1 MKVHNKLVDVNNN
14 AITTETL
21 KKNATGETVK
31 GVTVV
36 YAHVDVVNDNGL
48 KLNSDSIEVTREK
61 YPVLIEH
68 SDARVED
75 VVAYITT
82 DGKPNEQGE
91 FIGVI
96 HFYNTEQGKHAAQL
110 WADGVYNELS
120 VSYYIRDY
128 EIIDDLAGGEYINVT
143 SALLKEV
150 SIVSV
155 GADRDTHEIKTE
167 DEPANEPDTETEEP
181 ADENSTEQGEVE
193 TLEDTEEQNT
203 TEQGEAEALEDTEEQ
218 NTTEEITENEYNKR
232 TDAELNALKLEFFK
246 NMV

>member
-36 YAHVDVVNDNGL
+36 YAHVDVVNNNAL

-61 YPVLIEH
+61 YPVLVEH

-91 FIGVI
+91 FVGVI

-120 VSYYIRDY
+120 VSYYIQDC
-128 EIIDDLAGGEYINVT
+128 EIIDDLDGGEYINVI

-155 GADRDTHEIKTE
+155 GADRDTHELKTE
-167 DEPANEPDTETEEP
+167 DEPTDEPDG
-181 ADENSTEQGEVE
+181 ENSIEQGEAE
-193 TLEDTEEQNT
+193 KLEDTEEQNT
-203 TEQGEAEALEDTEEQ
+203 TEDTTEEILK
-218 NTTEEITENEYNKR
+218 EITENEDEKR
-232 TDAELNALKLEFFK
+232 TEAELNALKLEFFK
-246 NMV
+246 NIV

>member
-14 AITTETL
+14 SITTETL

-36 YAHVDVVNDNGL
+36 YAHVDVVNNNGL

-61 YPVLIEH
+61 YPVLVEH

-91 FIGVI
+91 FVGVI

-120 VSYYIRDY
+120 VSYYIQDY
-128 EIIDDLAGGEYINVT
+128 EIIDDLDGGEYINVK

-155 GADRDTHEIKTE
+155 GADRDTHEIKTDEQPDEQPE
-167 DEPANEPDTETEEP
+167 DDTE
-181 ADENSTEQGEVE
+181 ENSTEQGEAE
-193 TLEDTEEQNT
+193 TVEDTEEQNATEYT
-203 TEQGEAEALEDTEEQ
+203 TEEIL
-218 NTTEEITENEYNKR
+218 EEITENEDNKR
-232 TDAELNALKLEFFK
+232 TEAEFFK
-246 NMV
+246 NIF

>member
-36 YAHVDVVNDNGL
+36 YAHVDVVNNNGL

-61 YPVLIEH
+61 YPVLVEH

-82 DGKPNEQGE
+82 DGKPNEIGE
-91 FIGVI
+91 FVGVI

-120 VSYYIRDY
+120 VSYYVQDY
-128 EIIDDLAGGEYINVT
+128 EIIDDLDGGEYLNVK

-155 GADRDTHEIKTE
+155 GADRDTHEIKTD
-167 DEPANEPDTETEEP
+167 DEPTDEPDTEPDEP
-181 ADENSTEQGEVE
+181 DGENSTEQGEAE
-193 TLEDTEEQNT
+193 TVEDTEEQNT
-203 TEQGEAEALEDTEEQ
+203 TEDTTEEIL
-218 NTTEEITENEYNKR
+218 EEITENENR
-232 TDAELNALKLEFFK
+232 TEAELNALKLEFFK
-246 NMV
+246 NII

>member
-21 KKNATGETVK
+21 KKNTNGETVK

-36 YAHVDVVNDNGL
+36 FAHVGVVNNNGL
-48 KLNSDSIEVTREK
+48 KLNNDSIEVTREK
-61 YPVLIEH
+61 YPVLVEH
-68 SDARVED
+68 SDSRVED

-82 DGKPNEQGE
+82 DGKPNENGE
-91 FIGVI
+91 FVGVI

-120 VSYYIRDY
+120 VSYYIQDY
-128 EIIDDLAGGEYINVT
+128 EIIDDLDGGEYINVK

-167 DEPANEPDTETEEP
+167 DEPADEPDTETDEP
-181 ADENSTEQGEVE
+181 EGENSTEQGEAE
-193 TLEDTEEQNT
+193 TVEDTEEQNATEET
-203 TEQGEAEALEDTEEQ
+203 TEEIL
-218 NTTEEITENEYNKR
+218 EEITENEDNKR
-232 TDAELNALKLEFFK
+232 TEAELNALKLEFFK

>member
-1 MKVHNKLVDVNNN
+1 MKVYNKLVDVNNN

-36 YAHVDVVNDNGL
+36 YAHVDVVNNNGL

-61 YPVLIEH
+61 YPVLVEH

-91 FIGVI
+91 FVGVI

-120 VSYYIRDY
+120 VSYYIQDY
-128 EIIDDLAGGEYINVT
+128 EIIDDLDGGEYINVT
-143 SALLKEV
+143 RALLKEV

-167 DEPANEPDTETEEP
+167 DEPADEPDTETDEP
-181 ADENSTEQGEVE
+181 ADENSTEQGEAE

-203 TEQGEAEALEDTEEQ
+203 TEDTTEEIL
-218 NTTEEITENEYNKR
+218 EEITENENKTR
-232 TDAELNALKLEFFK
+232 TEAELNALKLEFFK

>member
-1 MKVHNKLVDVNNN
+1 MRVHNQLVDVNNN

-36 YAHVDVVNDNGL
+36 YAHVDVVNNNGL

-61 YPVLIEH
+61 YPVLVEH
-68 SDARVED
+68 SDSRVED
-75 VVAYITT
+75 VIAYITT
-82 DGKPNEQGE
+82 DGKPNENGE
-91 FIGVI
+91 FVGVI

-120 VSYYIRDY
+120 VSYYIQDY
-128 EIIDDLAGGEYINVT
+128 EIIDDLDGGEYINVK

-167 DEPANEPDTETEEP
+167 DKPTDEPDTETDEP
-181 ADENSTEQGEVE
+181 EGENSTEHCEAE
-193 TLEDTEEQNT
+193 TVEDTEEQNT
-203 TEQGEAEALEDTEEQ
+203 TEDTAEEIL
-218 NTTEEITENEYNKR
+218 EEITENENQTR
-232 TDAELNALKLEFFK
+232 TEAELNALKLEFFK
-246 NMV
+246 NII

>member
-36 YAHVDVVNDNGL
+36 YAHVDVVNNNGL

-61 YPVLIEH
+61 YPVLVEH

-82 DGKPNEQGE
+82 DGKPNESGE
-91 FIGVI
+91 FVGVI

-120 VSYYIRDY
+120 VSYYIQDY
-128 EIIDDLAGGEYINVT
+128 EVIDDLDGGEYINVK

-155 GADRDTHEIKTE
+155 GADRDTHEIKTD
-167 DEPANEPDTETEEP
+167 DEPTDEPDG
-181 ADENSTEQGEVE
+181 ENSTEQGEAE
-193 TLEDTEEQNT
+193 TVEDTEEQNT
-203 TEQGEAEALEDTEEQ
+203 TEDTTEEIL
-218 NTTEEITENEYNKR
+218 EEITENENR
-232 TDAELNALKLEFFK
+232 TEAELNALKLEFFK
-246 NMV
+246 NII

>member
-61 YPVLIEH
+61 YPVLVEH

-91 FIGVI
+91 FVGVI

-110 WADGVYNELS
+110 WADGVFDELS
-120 VSYYIRDY
+120 VSYYIQDY
-128 EIIDDLAGGEYINVT
+128 EIIDDLDGEEYINVK
-143 SALLKEV
+143 SARLKEV

-155 GADRDTHEIKTE
+155 GADRDTHEIETE
-167 DEPANEPDTETEEP
+167 DEPDTETEEP
-181 ADENSTEQGEVE
+181 DGENSTEQGEAE
-193 TLEDTEEQNT
+193 TVEDTEEQNT
-203 TEQGEAEALEDTEEQ
+203 TE
-218 NTTEEITENEYNKR
+218 
-232 TDAELNALKLEFFK
+232 AELNALKLEFFK

>member
-1 MKVHNKLVDVNNN
+1 MDVNNN

-36 YAHVDVVNDNGL
+36 YAHVDVVNNNGL

-91 FIGVI
+91 FVGVI

-110 WADGVYNELS
+110 WADGVFNELS
-120 VSYYIRDY
+120 VSYYIQDY
-128 EIIDDLAGGEYINVT
+128 EIIDDLDGGDYINVK

-167 DEPANEPDTETEEP
+167 DEPTDEPDTETEEP
-181 ADENSTEQGEVE
+181 EGENSTEQGEAE
-193 TLEDTEEQNT
+193 TVEDTEEQNT
-203 TEQGEAEALEDTEEQ
+203 TEDTTEEIL
-218 NTTEEITENEYNKR
+218 EEITENENR
-232 TDAELNALKLEFFK
+232 TEAELNALKLEFFK
-246 NMV
+246 NIV

>member
-36 YAHVDVVNDNGL
+36 YAHVDVVNNNGL

-61 YPVLIEH
+61 YPVLVEH

-91 FIGVI
+91 FVGVI

-110 WADGVYNELS
+110 WADGVFNELS
-120 VSYYIRDY
+120 VSYYIQDY
-128 EIIDDLAGGEYINVT
+128 EIIDDLDGGEYINVT
-143 SALLKEV
+143 RALLKEV

-167 DEPANEPDTETEEP
+167 DEPADEPDTETDEP
-181 ADENSTEQGEVE
+181 ADENSTEQGEAE

-203 TEQGEAEALEDTEEQ
+203 TE
-218 NTTEEITENEYNKR
+218 
-232 TDAELNALKLEFFK
+232 DAELNALKLEFFK

>member
-1 MKVHNKLVDVNNN
+1 MRVHNKLVDVNNN

-36 YAHVDVVNDNGL
+36 YAHVDVVNNNGL

-61 YPVLIEH
+61 YPVLVEH
-68 SDARVED
+68 SDSRVED
-75 VVAYITT
+75 VIAYITT
-82 DGKPNEQGE
+82 DGKPNENGE
-91 FIGVI
+91 FVGVI

-120 VSYYIRDY
+120 VSYYIQDY
-128 EIIDDLAGGEYINVT
+128 EIIDDLDGGEYINVK

-167 DEPANEPDTETEEP
+167 DKPTDEPDTETDEP
-181 ADENSTEQGEVE
+181 EGENSTEHCEAE
-193 TLEDTEEQNT
+193 TVEDTEEQNT
-203 TEQGEAEALEDTEEQ
+203 TEDTAEEIL
-218 NTTEEITENEYNKR
+218 EEITENENQTR
-232 TDAELNALKLEFFK
+232 TEAELNALKLEFFK
-246 NMV
+246 NII

>member
-61 YPVLIEH
+61 YPVLVEH

-91 FIGVI
+91 FVGVI

-110 WADGVYNELS
+110 WADGVFNELS
-120 VSYYIRDY
+120 VSYYIKDY
-128 EIIDDLAGGEYINVT
+128 EIIDDLDGGDYINVK

-167 DEPANEPDTETEEP
+167 DEPTDEPDTETEEP
-181 ADENSTEQGEVE
+181 EGENSTEQGEAE
-193 TLEDTEEQNT
+193 TVEDTEEQNT
-203 TEQGEAEALEDTEEQ
+203 TEDTTEEIL
-218 NTTEEITENEYNKR
+218 EEITENENR
-232 TDAELNALKLEFFK
+232 TEAELNALKLEFFK
-246 NMV
+246 NIV